1 MEVLNNYS
9 TSAYKFTI
17 WFFRIV
23 LLIVITL
30 IVLVF
35 ALRINETVTISEGE
49 IVAESPQA
57 DYKAP
62 FEAQIVKIL
71 VKEGQPVKEGD
82 TLLILKNLD
91 YLEQQAKTQTE
102 IEYLQKKI
110 QSFDVLKNAVQQKKA
125 AINQASEITA
135 KKYQLDINRLVN
147 DMKAMDQQYN
157 FQKERLSSA
166 NEKFAGDSILYKKDM
181 LSKYEFNNTKDAN
194 LALQENLSA
203 MASQRSKQ
211 LSEKNL
217 AYNNFTREQNT
228 LLLNKVQ
235 LEENAQALVQ
245 ARTDFEGQ
253 LIQAKEVLKKLKS
266 ELGKQSVVATNTGIV
281 NYLFNTKQTSN
292 LITKGDLLVSVAPQ
306 TLSYYA
312 KVVVPEKEMPYL
324 RAGLNARLKLDAYYK
339 MQKGLINGKVSY
351 IAQRKENDKFY
362 ALVEL
367 PEGNSY
373 DLKSGYSIYG
383 EIVVQRLPLYKYF
396 IKKLFKQFDSA

>member
-9 TSAYKFTI
+9 MSAYKFTI

-166 NEKFAGDSILYKKDM
+166 NEKYAGDSILYKKDM

-203 MASQRSKQ
+203 MASQRNKQ

-253 LIQAKEVLKKLKS
+253 LIQSKEVLKKLKS

-324 RAGLNARLKLDAYYK
+324 KTGLNARLKLDAYYK

-373 DLKSGYSIYG
+373 DLKSGYTIYG
-383 EIVVQRLPLYKYF
+383 EIVVRRLPLYKYF